1 MHRYPH
7 SMYKKRSSFF
17 TFTPFLIPPSPTLRG
32 RMVSQSNTSRA
43 NKNLNPSHVAWSKFF
58 EKHTLIVPL
67 HRGNESSSFSKP
79 PPVSQSGR
87 FSSLGTA
94 PNNKP
99 RRSRSARDLSDE
111 LHDARG
117 QKAIRSV
124 DSKYAKQTGLTEAE
138 WEETMKRLRRL
149 ILLEGVPGDDV
160 SSLCEIVNVESDG

>member
-1 MHRYPH
+1 
-7 SMYKKRSSFF
+7 
-17 TFTPFLIPPSPTLRG
+17 
-32 RMVSQSNTSRA
+32 MVSQGSNPR
-43 NKNLNPSHVAWSKFF
+43 NCRNVDPSHIAWAKFF
-58 EKHTLIVPL
+58 DKHTLIVPI
-67 HRGNESSSFSKP
+67 HRGNEPSSSTKS

-87 FSSLGTA
+87 FSSLGSG

-111 LHDARG
+111 LSDTKG

-160 SSLCEIVNVESDG
+160 SKLR